1 MLTGYSPAKSSISAE
16 VGPEL
21 GYHLAMQTLTPLDW
35 MILTVLVLSTG
46 MAFVHGFLVEV
57 CALAGLVAG
66 IVLAGRYYLEIVP
79 WLGHFVHDYAAAS
92 VIAFLFVAFGVMLG
106 AAILGR
112 VLRWILHTMG
122 LGWADRIAGGAFGL
136 LKGYILV
143 ALGIAAMAAFFPR
156 QPWFDQSQLV
166 PYFFPG
172 AHGSATVLPQDLGV
186 RIQSGLHSL
195 EEVAR
200 HEASGLGQHY

>member
-1 MLTGYSPAKSSISAE
+1 
-16 VGPEL
+16 
-21 GYHLAMQTLTPLDW
+21 MQTLTPLDW
-35 MILTVLVLSTG
+35 TILIVLFLSTV
-46 MAFVHGFLVEV
+46 MAFLHGFLVEV

-66 IVLAGRYYLEIVP
+66 VVLAGHYYLQVVP
-79 WLGHFVHDYAAAS
+79 WVRYFVHEDAAAA
-92 VIAFLFVAFGVMLG
+92 VIAFLFVAFGVMLA

-112 VLRWILHTMG
+112 VLRWIFRNIG

-143 ALGIAAMAAFFPR
+143 ALGVAAMAAFFPG
-156 QPWFDQSQLV
+156 QPWFDQSKLV

-186 RIQSGLHSL
+186 KIQSGLPSL
-195 EEVAR
+195 ENVAR
-200 HEASGLGQHY
+200 REASGLGQHY